1 VSGETMKKT
10 ILSLSLVLFFSFSI
24 ASAQIPKMTVGYGS
38 ISSAQLPAWI
48 AKETG
53 IFNKNGL
60 DVQLVFFKGST
71 TAVMALMSTE
81 TPISQVTGPPIVNAG
96 LRGGDSVFVA
106 GGAVIIDYWLM
117 SRRDIKTAEQ
127 LKGGSIAVST
137 FGGQSEFVSRIAL
150 KKLGLT
156 PGKDVTMV
164 QIGVPSD
171 RLIATETGKVRA
183 ALLNAP
189 DSFIGEKKG
198 LYTHAYISLPSQST
212 GVATTRRFIRE
223 NPDLVR
229 KYVRAQV
236 EAVHR
241 IKTDKDITL
250 RVLVKYL
257 GTQDKQI
264 LERTYEDIA
273 SDQKLPPKQYPTLEG
288 LKTII
293 DPLAETDAKAKS
305 VKPED
310 FVDMSF
316 VRELDQSGFTDSLY
330 KKK

>member
-1 VSGETMKKT
+1 MKKT
-10 ILSLSLVLFFSFSI
+10 ILALSMVLLLSFSI
-24 ASAQIPKMTVGYGS
+24 ASAQVTKMTVGYGS

-48 AKETG
+48 AKESG

-71 TAVMALMSTE
+71 TAVMALMSRE

-117 SRRDIKTAEQ
+117 SRPDIKTAEQ

-183 ALLNAP
+183 SLLNAP

-198 LYTHAYISLPSQST
+198 LYTHAYVSLPSQST

-241 IKTDKDITL
+241 IKTDKETAL

-257 GTQDKQI
+257 GAQDKQI

-273 SDQKLPPKQYPTLEG
+273 SDEKLPPRQYPTLEG
-288 LKTII
+288 LKAII
-293 DPLAETDAKAKS
+293 DPLAETDVKAKS

-316 VRELDQSGFTDSLY
+316 VRELDQSGFIDSLY
-330 KKK
+330 KKR